1 MTLIVSLLAVAAFAL
16 VFRDAIR
23 RVPWLFY
30 LLTGAMAA
38 AFLPL
43 DSSLL
48 PQQVVLAFTIPMQRC
63 YLAFSLFALVMFIGA
78 FSEDS
83 LVRRRL
89 GPIRAELSI
98 MASLLACAHIVY
110 YVQAYLLR
118 LFSESSR
125 IALNMYGAFALAC
138 LLVALLVVLA
148 ATSLRAVKSRMAAAS
163 WRKLQ
168 RLAYPF
174 FVLVCVH
181 AIVALA
187 PSAIGGS
194 AVSMIAVVEYAAVL
208 VFYAIVRLRRAR
220 FDARGQAAR
229 AALA

>member
-48 PQQVVLAFTIPMQRC
+48 PQQVVLAFTIPIHRGMGPL
-63 YLAFSLFALVMFIGA
+63 YNNPLVMFIGA

-110 YVQAYLLR
+110 
-118 LFSESSR
+118 
-125 IALNMYGAFALAC
+125 
-138 LLVALLVVLA
+138 
-148 ATSLRAVKSRMAAAS
+148 
-163 WRKLQ
+163 
-168 RLAYPF
+168 
-174 FVLVCVH
+174 
-181 AIVALA
+181 
-187 PSAIGGS
+187 
-194 AVSMIAVVEYAAVL
+194 
-208 VFYAIVRLRRAR
+208 
-220 FDARGQAAR
+220 
-229 AALA
+229 